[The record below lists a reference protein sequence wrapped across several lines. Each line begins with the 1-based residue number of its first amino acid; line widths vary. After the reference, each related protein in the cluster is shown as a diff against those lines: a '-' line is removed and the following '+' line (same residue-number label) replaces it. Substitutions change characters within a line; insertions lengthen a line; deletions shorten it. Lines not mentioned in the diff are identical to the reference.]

1 MEQLVD
7 KGLCK
12 AIGISNFTIKKT
24 QTLLETARI
33 VPACNQG
40 MLVFDIF
47 LFACFLR
54 LNYIYFLICMM
65 EVWLGSFC
73 SRKNS
78 SLITD
83 ITFSIQGK

>member
-24 QTLLETARI
+24 QALLETARI

-40 MLVFDIF
+40 ML
-47 LFACFLR
+47 
-54 LNYIYFLICMM
+54 
-65 EVWLGSFC
+65 LGFKRRRFEDVSA
-73 SRKNS
+73 
-78 SLITD
+78 L
-83 ITFSIQGK
+83 QQH